1 MTPDDLNKHLS
12 QHIDVVMKTW
22 FPNAKRRG
30 SSYAMGDLDGGEGQ
44 STGVYPGRGGVYLAK
59 DKSTGESTNILKLVM
74 RQVGNY
80 HETQAEIKA
89 LLGITD
95 VQTVAAAPKPETP
108 KVAIKPLTG
117 SWAMEYLT
125 KTRGLST
132 DTLRKYGVR
141 SHSRNSSYN
150 TDFYAFK
157 FVSPDGDYV
166 MLKSVGVDK
175 GEKGRKDIWST
186 AAYATLWGWPTVDD
200 TADQITIC
208 EGEIDAMSLCDMGAD
223 MPVLSVPSGC
233 SNMGW
238 IENDYEALE
247 RFETIYLCFDND
259 EAGEKAAN
267 DVAKRLGITR
277 CKRLRVPAP
286 HNDLN
291 DLLIA
296 GDGMGPLYENA
307 ESYDPK
313 TLKPVDGMAAE
324 LAEEIDRYQQE
335 NEHNPFLFPEL
346 RYRFRK
352 GELTIVGGY
361 PGHGKS
367 QWLYQSCMHEML
379 NNDRRACIASFEIP
393 SKSML
398 FNMLWMHN
406 GHMPKEDSIQSDI
419 TQFQDRLWFIEGE
432 KAANDVAKRL
442 GITRCK
448 RLRVPAPHNDLN
460 DLLIAGDGM
469 GPLYE
474 NAESYDPKTLKPVD
488 GMAAELAEEIDRYQ
502 QENEHNPFLF
512 PELRYRFRKGE
523 LTIVGGYP
531 GHGKSQWLYQSC
543 MHEMLNNDRRA
554 CIASFEIPSK
564 SMLFNMLWMHNGHM
578 PKEDSIQSDIT
589 QFQDRLWFIEG
600 VEGGTNS
607 WASLH
612 QDFLYAHRRYGVD
625 LFVIDAL
632 MHIAAKD
639 DWGGQERIAKEAA
652 KFAIDNDVTILLV
665 CHADAK
671 KAGSGQVPELEDV
684 LGGQGIGAAAH
695 AAVMIWRNKA
705 KEKAIEAGEDVSDEM
720 PDGRM
725 YVPKQRANGITI
737 YRDLWFDKSR
747 RTFSLEPKPNLG
759 VDLPF

>member
-12 QHIDVVMKTW
+12 QHIDAVMKTY

-30 SSYAMGDLDGGEGQ
+30 SSYAMGDLDGSEGQ

-59 DKSTGESTNILKLVM
+59 DKSTGDTTNILKLVM

-95 VQTVAAAPKPETP
+95 VQTVASTPKPEP
-108 KVAIKPLTG
+108 PSVQMKPLTG

-125 KTRGLST
+125 KKRGLST
-132 DTLRKYGVR
+132 NTLRKYGVR

-157 FVSPDGDYV
+157 LVSPDGDYV
-166 MLKSVGVDK
+166 MLKSVGIDK
-175 GEKGRKDIWST
+175 CDKGRKDIWST

-200 TADQITIC
+200 TSDQITIC
-208 EGEIDAMSLCDMGAD
+208 EGEIDAMSLDDMGAD
-223 MPVLSVPSGC
+223 MPALSIPSGC
-233 SNMGW
+233 SNLGW

-267 DVAKRLGITR
+267 EVAKRLGITR

-291 DLLIA
+291 DLLIS
-296 GDGMGPLYENA
+296 GGGIGTLYENA

-324 LAEEIDRYQQE
+324 LSEEIGRYQQE

-346 RYRFRK
+346 KYRFRK

-367 QWLYQSCMHEML
+367 QWLYQSCMHEM
-379 NNDRRACIASFEIP
+379 I
-393 SKSML
+393 
-398 FNMLWMHN
+398 
-406 GHMPKEDSIQSDI
+406 
-419 TQFQDRLWFIEGE
+419 
-432 KAANDVAKRL
+432 
-442 GITRCK
+442 
-448 RLRVPAPHNDLN
+448 
-460 DLLIAGDGM
+460 
-469 GPLYE
+469 
-474 NAESYDPKTLKPVD
+474 
-488 GMAAELAEEIDRYQ
+488 
-502 QENEHNPFLF
+502 
-512 PELRYRFRKGE
+512 
-523 LTIVGGYP
+523 
-531 GHGKSQWLYQSC
+531 
-543 MHEMLNNDRRA
+543 NNDRRA

-607 WASLH
+607 WESLH

-639 DWGGQERIAKEAA
+639 DWSGQERIAKDAA
-652 KFAIDNDVTILLV
+652 KFAIDNDVTVLLV

-705 KEKAIEAGEDVSDEM
+705 KEKAIEAGEDVTDEM

-725 YVPKQRANGITI
+725 YVPKQRANGVTI
-737 YRDLWFDKSR
+737 YRDLWFDTQR

>member
-12 QHIDVVMKTW
+12 QHIDVVMKTY

-30 SSYAMGDLDGGEGQ
+30 SSYSMGDLDGGEGQ
-44 STGVYPGRGGVYLAK
+44 STGVYPGRGGIYLAK

-80 HETQAEIKA
+80 HATQAEIKA

-108 KVAIKPLTG
+108 KVRVKPLTG
-117 SWAMEYLT
+117 SWAMDYLT
-125 KTRGLST
+125 NNRGLST
-132 DTLRKYGVR
+132 ATLRKYEVR

-166 MLKSVGVDK
+166 MLKSVGIHKD
-175 GEKGRKDIWST
+175 EKGRKDIWST

-200 TADQITIC
+200 DVDQITIC

-259 EAGEKAAN
+259 EAGEKAASE
-267 DVAKRLGITR
+267 VAKRLGFAR
-277 CKRLRVPAP
+277 CKRLRVPSP

-291 DLLIA
+291 DLLLS
-296 GDGMGPLYENA
+296 GEGMGPLYENA

-346 RYRFRK
+346 KYRFRK
-352 GELTIVGGY
+352 GELNIVSGY

-406 GHMPKEDSIQSDI
+406 GHMPREDSIQSDL
-419 TQFQDRLWFIEGE
+419 TQFQDRLWFIEG
-432 KAANDVAKRL
+432 
-442 GITRCK
+442 
-448 RLRVPAPHNDLN
+448 
-460 DLLIAGDGM
+460 M
-469 GPLYE
+469 
-474 NAESYDPKTLKPVD
+474 
-488 GMAAELAEEIDRYQ
+488 
-502 QENEHNPFLF
+502 
-512 PELRYRFRKGE
+512 
-523 LTIVGGYP
+523 
-531 GHGKSQWLYQSC
+531 
-543 MHEMLNNDRRA
+543 
-554 CIASFEIPSK
+554 
-564 SMLFNMLWMHNGHM
+564 
-578 PKEDSIQSDIT
+578 
-589 QFQDRLWFIEG
+589 
-600 VEGGTNS
+600 EGGTNS
-607 WASLH
+607 WESLR

-639 DWGGQERIAKEAA
+639 DWGGQERIAKETA
-652 KFAIDNDVTILLV
+652 KFAIDNDVTVLLV

-671 KAGSGQVPELEDV
+671 KAGSGQIPELEDI

-695 AAVMIWRNKA
+695 CVVIIWRNKA

-725 YVPKQRANGITI
+725 YVPKQRANGVTI
-737 YRDLWFDKSR
+737 YRDLWFDKQR

>member
-12 QHIDVVMKTW
+12 QHIDAVMKTY

-30 SSYAMGDLDGGEGQ
+30 SSYAMGDLDGSEGQ

-95 VQTVAAAPKPETP
+95 VQTVAAAPKPEEP
-108 KVAIKPLTG
+108 KVQIKPLTG
-117 SWAMEYLT
+117 SWAMDYLT

-132 DTLRKYGVR
+132 NTLRKYGVR

-166 MLKSVGVDK
+166 MLKSVGVNK
-175 GEKGRKDIWST
+175 CEKGRKDIWST

-208 EGEIDAMSLCDMGAD
+208 EGEIDAMSLDDMGAD

-277 CKRLRVPAP
+277 CKRLRVPSP

-291 DLLIA
+291 DLLLA
-296 GDGMGPLYENA
+296 GDGFGPLYENA

-324 LAEEIDRYQQE
+324 LAEEIGRYQQE

-346 RYRFRK
+346 KYRFRK

-379 NNDRRACIASFEIP
+379 NNDRRSCIASFEIP

-406 GHMPKEDSIQSDI
+406 GHMPKEEGIQSD
-419 TQFQDRLWFIEGE
+419 L
-432 KAANDVAKRL
+432 
-442 GITRCK
+442 
-448 RLRVPAPHNDLN
+448 
-460 DLLIAGDGM
+460 
-469 GPLYE
+469 
-474 NAESYDPKTLKPVD
+474 
-488 GMAAELAEEIDRYQ
+488 
-502 QENEHNPFLF
+502 
-512 PELRYRFRKGE
+512 
-523 LTIVGGYP
+523 
-531 GHGKSQWLYQSC
+531 
-543 MHEMLNNDRRA
+543 
-554 CIASFEIPSK
+554 
-564 SMLFNMLWMHNGHM
+564 
-578 PKEDSIQSDIT
+578 T

-607 WASLH
+607 WESLH

-639 DWGGQERIAKEAA
+639 DWSGQERIAKDAA
-652 KFAIDNDVTILLV
+652 KFAIDNDVTVLLV

-705 KEKAIEAGEDVSDEM
+705 KEKAIEAGEDVSDDM

-725 YVPKQRANGITI
+725 YVPKQRANGVTI
-737 YRDLWFDKSR
+737 YRDLWFDTSR

>member
-12 QHIDVVMKTW
+12 QHIDAVMKTY

-30 SSYAMGDLDGGEGQ
+30 SSYAMGDLDGSEGQ

-95 VQTVAAAPKPETP
+95 VQTVASAPKPEP
-108 KVAIKPLTG
+108 PSVQMKPLTG

-125 KTRGLST
+125 KKRGLST
-132 DTLRKYGVR
+132 NTLRKYGVR

-166 MLKSVGVDK
+166 MLKSVGIDK
-175 GEKGRKDIWST
+175 CDKGRKDIWST

-200 TADQITIC
+200 TSDQITIC
-208 EGEIDAMSLCDMGAD
+208 EGEIDAMSLDDMGAD
-223 MPVLSVPSGC
+223 MPALSIPSGC
-233 SNMGW
+233 SNLGW

-267 DVAKRLGITR
+267 EVAKRLGITR
-277 CKRLRVPAP
+277 CKRLRVPKP

-291 DLLIA
+291 DLLLA
-296 GDGMGPLYENA
+296 GDGLGPLYENA

-324 LAEEIDRYQQE
+324 LSEEIGRYQQE

-346 RYRFRK
+346 KYRFRK

-367 QWLYQSCMHEML
+367 QWLYQSCMHEM
-379 NNDRRACIASFEIP
+379 I
-393 SKSML
+393 
-398 FNMLWMHN
+398 
-406 GHMPKEDSIQSDI
+406 
-419 TQFQDRLWFIEGE
+419 
-432 KAANDVAKRL
+432 
-442 GITRCK
+442 
-448 RLRVPAPHNDLN
+448 
-460 DLLIAGDGM
+460 
-469 GPLYE
+469 
-474 NAESYDPKTLKPVD
+474 
-488 GMAAELAEEIDRYQ
+488 
-502 QENEHNPFLF
+502 
-512 PELRYRFRKGE
+512 
-523 LTIVGGYP
+523 
-531 GHGKSQWLYQSC
+531 
-543 MHEMLNNDRRA
+543 NNDRRA

-607 WASLH
+607 WESLH

-639 DWGGQERIAKEAA
+639 DWSGQERIAKDAA
-652 KFAIDNDVTILLV
+652 KFAIDNDVTVLLV

-705 KEKAIEAGEDVSDEM
+705 KEKAIEAGENVTDEM

-725 YVPKQRANGITI
+725 YVPKQRANGVTI
-737 YRDLWFDKSR
+737 YRDLWFDTAR

>member
-12 QHIDVVMKTW
+12 QHIDAVMKTY

-30 SSYAMGDLDGGEGQ
+30 SSYAMGDLDGSEGQ

-59 DKSTGESTNILKLVM
+59 DKSTGDTTNILKLVM

-95 VQTVAAAPKPETP
+95 VQTVASTPKPEP
-108 KVAIKPLTG
+108 PSVQMKPLTG

-125 KTRGLST
+125 KKRGLST
-132 DTLRKYGVR
+132 NTLRKYGVR

-166 MLKSVGVDK
+166 MLKSVGIDK
-175 GEKGRKDIWST
+175 CDKGRKDIWST

-200 TADQITIC
+200 TSDQITIC
-208 EGEIDAMSLCDMGAD
+208 EGEIDAMSLDDMGAD
-223 MPVLSVPSGC
+223 MPALSIPSGC
-233 SNMGW
+233 SNLGW

-267 DVAKRLGITR
+267 EVAKRLGITR

-291 DLLIA
+291 DLLIS
-296 GDGMGPLYENA
+296 GGGIGTLYENA

-324 LAEEIDRYQQE
+324 LSEEIGRYQQE

-346 RYRFRK
+346 KYRFRK

-367 QWLYQSCMHEML
+367 QWLYQSCMHEM
-379 NNDRRACIASFEIP
+379 I
-393 SKSML
+393 
-398 FNMLWMHN
+398 
-406 GHMPKEDSIQSDI
+406 
-419 TQFQDRLWFIEGE
+419 
-432 KAANDVAKRL
+432 
-442 GITRCK
+442 
-448 RLRVPAPHNDLN
+448 
-460 DLLIAGDGM
+460 
-469 GPLYE
+469 
-474 NAESYDPKTLKPVD
+474 
-488 GMAAELAEEIDRYQ
+488 
-502 QENEHNPFLF
+502 
-512 PELRYRFRKGE
+512 
-523 LTIVGGYP
+523 
-531 GHGKSQWLYQSC
+531 
-543 MHEMLNNDRRA
+543 NNDRRA

-607 WASLH
+607 WESLH

-639 DWGGQERIAKEAA
+639 DWSGQERIAKDAA
-652 KFAIDNDVTILLV
+652 KFAIDNDVTVLLV

-705 KEKAIEAGEDVSDEM
+705 KEKAIEAGEDVTDEM

-725 YVPKQRANGITI
+725 YVPKQRANGVTI
-737 YRDLWFDKSR
+737 YRDLWFDTQR

>member
-1 MTPDDLNKHLS
+1 MTPDDLNKQLS
-12 QHIDVVMKTW
+12 QHIDVVMKTY

-44 STGVYPGRGGVYLAK
+44 STGVYPGRGGIYLAK

-95 VQTVAAAPKPETP
+95 VQTVAVAPKPETP
-108 KVAIKPLTG
+108 KVQVKPLTG
-117 SWAMEYLT
+117 SWAMDYLT
-125 KTRGLST
+125 NDRGLST
-132 DTLRKYGVR
+132 ATLRKYEVR

-150 TDFYAFK
+150 SDFYAFK

-166 MLKSVGVDK
+166 MLKSVGIHKDD
-175 GEKGRKDIWST
+175 KGRKDIWST

-208 EGEIDAMSLCDMGAD
+208 EGEIDAMSLCDMGAN

-259 EAGEKAAN
+259 EAGERAAN
-267 DVAKRLGITR
+267 EVAKRLGIAR
-277 CKRLRVPAP
+277 CKRLRVPSP

-291 DLLIA
+291 DLLLS

-346 RYRFRK
+346 KYRFRK
-352 GELTIVGGY
+352 GELNIVGGY

-379 NNDRRACIASFEIP
+379 NNDRRTCIASFEIP

-398 FNMLWMHN
+398 FNMLWMNN
-406 GHMPKEDSIQSDI
+406 GHMPREESIQSDL
-419 TQFQDRLWFIEGE
+419 TQFQDRLWFIEG
-432 KAANDVAKRL
+432 
-442 GITRCK
+442 
-448 RLRVPAPHNDLN
+448 
-460 DLLIAGDGM
+460 M
-469 GPLYE
+469 
-474 NAESYDPKTLKPVD
+474 
-488 GMAAELAEEIDRYQ
+488 
-502 QENEHNPFLF
+502 
-512 PELRYRFRKGE
+512 
-523 LTIVGGYP
+523 
-531 GHGKSQWLYQSC
+531 
-543 MHEMLNNDRRA
+543 
-554 CIASFEIPSK
+554 
-564 SMLFNMLWMHNGHM
+564 
-578 PKEDSIQSDIT
+578 
-589 QFQDRLWFIEG
+589 
-600 VEGGTNS
+600 EGGTNS
-607 WASLH
+607 WESLH

-652 KFAIDNDVTILLV
+652 KFAIDNDVTVLLV

-671 KAGSGQVPELEDV
+671 KAGSGQIPELEDI

-695 AAVMIWRNKA
+695 CVVIIWRNKA

-725 YVPKQRANGITI
+725 YVPKQRANGVTI
-737 YRDLWFDKSR
+737 YRDLWFDTKR

>member
-1 MTPDDLNKHLS
+1 
-12 QHIDVVMKTW
+12 
-22 FPNAKRRG
+22 
-30 SSYAMGDLDGGEGQ
+30 
-44 STGVYPGRGGVYLAK
+44 
-59 DKSTGESTNILKLVM
+59 M

-108 KVAIKPLTG
+108 KVQVKPLTG
-117 SWAMEYLT
+117 SWAMDYLT
-125 KTRGLST
+125 NDRGLST
-132 DTLRKYGVR
+132 ATLRKYEVR
-141 SHSRNSSYN
+141 SHSRNSSHN
-150 TDFYAFK
+150 SDFYAFK

-166 MLKSVGVDK
+166 MLKSVGIHKDD
-175 GEKGRKDIWST
+175 KGRKDIWST

-277 CKRLRVPAP
+277 CKRLRVPSP

-291 DLLIA
+291 DLLLA
-296 GDGMGPLYENA
+296 GDGFGPLYENA

-346 RYRFRK
+346 KYRFRK

-379 NNDRRACIASFEIP
+379 NNDRRSCIASFEIP

-406 GHMPKEDSIQSDI
+406 GHMPKEESIQSD
-419 TQFQDRLWFIEGE
+419 L
-432 KAANDVAKRL
+432 
-442 GITRCK
+442 
-448 RLRVPAPHNDLN
+448 
-460 DLLIAGDGM
+460 
-469 GPLYE
+469 
-474 NAESYDPKTLKPVD
+474 
-488 GMAAELAEEIDRYQ
+488 
-502 QENEHNPFLF
+502 
-512 PELRYRFRKGE
+512 
-523 LTIVGGYP
+523 
-531 GHGKSQWLYQSC
+531 
-543 MHEMLNNDRRA
+543 
-554 CIASFEIPSK
+554 
-564 SMLFNMLWMHNGHM
+564 
-578 PKEDSIQSDIT
+578 T

-607 WASLH
+607 WESLH

-639 DWGGQERIAKEAA
+639 DWSGQERIAKDAA
-652 KFAIDNDVTILLV
+652 KFAIDNDVTVLLV

-725 YVPKQRANGITI
+725 YVPKQRANGVTI
-737 YRDLWFDKSR
+737 YRDLWFDTKR

>member
-12 QHIDVVMKTW
+12 QHIDVVMKTY

-30 SSYAMGDLDGGEGQ
+30 SSYAMGDLDGSEGQ

-59 DKSTGESTNILKLVM
+59 DKSTGDTTNILKLVM

-95 VQTVAAAPKPETP
+95 VQTVAAAPKPDAP
-108 KVAIKPLTG
+108 KVQMKPLTG

-125 KTRGLST
+125 KKRGLST
-132 DTLRKYGVR
+132 STLRKYGVR

-166 MLKSVGVDK
+166 MLKSVGIDK
-175 GEKGRKDIWST
+175 CDKGRKDIWST

-200 TADQITIC
+200 ASDQITIC
-208 EGEIDAMSLCDMGAD
+208 EGEIDAMSLDDMGAD
-223 MPVLSVPSGC
+223 MPALSIPSGC
-233 SNMGW
+233 SNLGW

-267 DVAKRLGITR
+267 EVAKRLGITR
-277 CKRLRVPAP
+277 CKRLRVPKP

-291 DLLIA
+291 DLLLA
-296 GDGMGPLYENA
+296 GDGLGPLYDNV

-324 LAEEIDRYQQE
+324 LSEEIGRYQQE

-346 RYRFRK
+346 KYRFRK

-367 QWLYQSCMHEML
+367 QWLYQSCMHEMI

-406 GHMPKEDSIQSDI
+406 GHMPKEDSIQSD
-419 TQFQDRLWFIEGE
+419 L
-432 KAANDVAKRL
+432 
-442 GITRCK
+442 
-448 RLRVPAPHNDLN
+448 
-460 DLLIAGDGM
+460 
-469 GPLYE
+469 
-474 NAESYDPKTLKPVD
+474 
-488 GMAAELAEEIDRYQ
+488 
-502 QENEHNPFLF
+502 
-512 PELRYRFRKGE
+512 
-523 LTIVGGYP
+523 
-531 GHGKSQWLYQSC
+531 
-543 MHEMLNNDRRA
+543 
-554 CIASFEIPSK
+554 
-564 SMLFNMLWMHNGHM
+564 
-578 PKEDSIQSDIT
+578 T

-607 WASLH
+607 WESLH

-639 DWGGQERIAKEAA
+639 DWSGQERIAKNAA
-652 KFAIDNDVTILLV
+652 KFSIDNDVTVLLV

-705 KEKAIEAGEDVSDEM
+705 KEKAIEAGENVTDEM

-725 YVPKQRANGITI
+725 YVPKQRANGVTI
-737 YRDLWFDKSR
+737 YRDLWFDTQR

>member
-1 MTPDDLNKHLS
+1 VG
-12 QHIDVVMKTW
+12 IDKC
-22 FPNAKRRG
+22 
-30 SSYAMGDLDGGEGQ
+30 D
-44 STGVYPGRGGVYLAK
+44 
-59 DKSTGESTNILKLVM
+59 
-74 RQVGNY
+74 
-80 HETQAEIKA
+80 
-89 LLGITD
+89 
-95 VQTVAAAPKPETP
+95 
-108 KVAIKPLTG
+108 
-117 SWAMEYLT
+117 
-125 KTRGLST
+125 
-132 DTLRKYGVR
+132 
-141 SHSRNSSYN
+141 
-150 TDFYAFK
+150 
-157 FVSPDGDYV
+157 
-166 MLKSVGVDK
+166 
-175 GEKGRKDIWST
+175 KGRKDIWST

-208 EGEIDAMSLCDMGAD
+208 EGEIDAMSLDDMGAD
-223 MPVLSVPSGC
+223 MPALSIPSGC
-233 SNMGW
+233 SNLGW

-267 DVAKRLGITR
+267 EVAKRLGITR

-296 GDGMGPLYENA
+296 GGGLGPLYENA

-324 LAEEIDRYQQE
+324 LAEEIGRYQQE

-346 RYRFRK
+346 KYRFRK

-367 QWLYQSCMHEML
+367 QWLYQSCMHEMI

-406 GHMPKEDSIQSDI
+406 GHMPKEDSIQSD
-419 TQFQDRLWFIEGE
+419 L
-432 KAANDVAKRL
+432 
-442 GITRCK
+442 
-448 RLRVPAPHNDLN
+448 
-460 DLLIAGDGM
+460 
-469 GPLYE
+469 
-474 NAESYDPKTLKPVD
+474 
-488 GMAAELAEEIDRYQ
+488 
-502 QENEHNPFLF
+502 
-512 PELRYRFRKGE
+512 
-523 LTIVGGYP
+523 
-531 GHGKSQWLYQSC
+531 
-543 MHEMLNNDRRA
+543 
-554 CIASFEIPSK
+554 
-564 SMLFNMLWMHNGHM
+564 
-578 PKEDSIQSDIT
+578 T

-607 WASLH
+607 WESLH

-639 DWGGQERIAKEAA
+639 DWSGQERIAKEAA
-652 KFAIDNDVTILLV
+652 KFAIDNDVTVLLV

-671 KAGSGQVPELEDV
+671 KSGSEQVPEVEYL
-684 LGGQGIGAAAH
+684 LGGQGMGAAAH
-695 AAVMIWRNKA
+695 CIVMIWRNKA
-705 KEKAIEAGEDVSDEM
+705 KEKAVEAGEDVTDEM

-725 YVPKQRANGITI
+725 YVPKQRANGVTI
-737 YRDLWFDKSR
+737 YRDLWFDTTR
-747 RTFSLEPKPNLG
+747 RTFSLEPKPQPG

>member
-12 QHIDVVMKTW
+12 QHIDVVMKTY

-30 SSYAMGDLDGGEGQ
+30 SSYAMGDLDGSEGQ

-59 DKSTGESTNILKLVM
+59 DKSTGDTTNILKLVM

-95 VQTVAAAPKPETP
+95 VQTVAAAPKPDAP
-108 KVAIKPLTG
+108 KVQMKPLTG

-125 KTRGLST
+125 KKRGLST
-132 DTLRKYGVR
+132 STLRKYGVR

-166 MLKSVGVDK
+166 MLKSVGIDK
-175 GEKGRKDIWST
+175 CDKGRKDIWST

-200 TADQITIC
+200 TSDQITIC
-208 EGEIDAMSLCDMGAD
+208 EGEIDAMSLDDMGAD
-223 MPVLSVPSGC
+223 MPALSIPSGC
-233 SNMGW
+233 SNLGW

-267 DVAKRLGITR
+267 EVAKRLGITR
-277 CKRLRVPAP
+277 CKRLRVPKP

-291 DLLIA
+291 DLLLA
-296 GDGMGPLYENA
+296 GDGLGPLYDNV

-324 LAEEIDRYQQE
+324 LSEEIGRYQQE

-346 RYRFRK
+346 KYRFRK

-367 QWLYQSCMHEML
+367 QWLYQSCMHEMI

-406 GHMPKEDSIQSDI
+406 GHMPKEDSIQSD
-419 TQFQDRLWFIEGE
+419 L
-432 KAANDVAKRL
+432 
-442 GITRCK
+442 
-448 RLRVPAPHNDLN
+448 
-460 DLLIAGDGM
+460 
-469 GPLYE
+469 
-474 NAESYDPKTLKPVD
+474 
-488 GMAAELAEEIDRYQ
+488 
-502 QENEHNPFLF
+502 
-512 PELRYRFRKGE
+512 
-523 LTIVGGYP
+523 
-531 GHGKSQWLYQSC
+531 
-543 MHEMLNNDRRA
+543 
-554 CIASFEIPSK
+554 
-564 SMLFNMLWMHNGHM
+564 
-578 PKEDSIQSDIT
+578 T

-607 WASLH
+607 WESLH

-639 DWGGQERIAKEAA
+639 DWSGQERIAKNAA
-652 KFAIDNDVTILLV
+652 KFSIDNDVTVLLV

-705 KEKAIEAGEDVSDEM
+705 KEKAVEAGEDVTDEM

-725 YVPKQRANGITI
+725 YVPKQRANGVTI
-737 YRDLWFDKSR
+737 YRDLWFDTQR